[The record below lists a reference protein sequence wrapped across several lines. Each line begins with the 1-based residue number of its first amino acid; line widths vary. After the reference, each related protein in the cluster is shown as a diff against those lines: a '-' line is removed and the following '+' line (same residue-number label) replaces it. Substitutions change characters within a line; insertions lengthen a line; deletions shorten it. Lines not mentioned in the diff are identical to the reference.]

1 MTASLTRRWKKG
13 LQFQA
18 NYTFSKT
25 IDDNA
30 DFNNNFMPFRRTYL
44 NLERSLSNSTH
55 AQLRGQRGIHHAV
68 QAGRQRFGVADV
80 TLSPVAS
87 ARSGLPFTIRV
98 PGLEN
103 GTLGESLYARPWH
116 AGRNTGTGP
125 AYNSLYLR
133 LTKSF
138 YIRRPGH
145 QAGLAGRGNERPEPH
160 EFQRGE

>member
-68 QAGRQRFGVADV
+68 QAGRQRFGAGGSGCDAFAGGLGKKRTAIYDPRSETGKRHTGRVAV
-80 TLSPVAS
+80 CSAVAC
-87 ARSGLPFTIRV
+87 
-98 PGLEN
+98 
-103 GTLGESLYARPWH
+103 GTQHGNRASL
-116 AGRNTGTGP
+116 
-125 AYNSLYLR
+125 
-133 LTKSF
+133 
-138 YIRRPGH
+138 
-145 QAGLAGRGNERPEPH
+145 Q
-160 EFQRGE
+160 